1 MVSSSSQLS
10 FKRISDSL
18 FAFYAKPPVCRCNVL
33 VFKLKSF
40 KISAGIIKQE
50 QRGYAYVI
58 SH

>member
-50 QRGYAYVI
+50 
-58 SH
+58 